1 MALINEGQRSNVS
14 LADARTH
21 LSVASNSPIS
31 MADLGSYEH
40 ASGTSSAD
48 VYTIGSAYHQA
59 QYYLHGR
66 RVANANNASPV
77 AVDAPI
83 VMDYN
88 HGRYKSSNTATPSNV
103 ALQQRNS
110 SGGMDAGSN
119 IALGNYVGISDL
131 PITTDQC
138 GQTRGVKGGYSTGV
152 SVYAPDAGGIN
163 FTSAHNSSNA
173 VISGKQ
179 MVPNMS
185 NADTMGYSVTQTY
198 HNNQWTRIGLN
209 TVAAAGDRVVVIAIS
224 QGGTMYTFTGDP
236 IYLRTAGN
244 SSISGTT
251 VETNYGPTKNETGT
265 DTWAAVYSAVVGPG
279 GGAAGVGVNPYHS
292 STQRYQF
299 HTFVIKGPNNGITGV
314 STLKYTQAGNTTTN
328 YNSGAGTTSAAY
340 DNKQYWNLSVSG
352 SPFASNGMASSI
364 SNSSASTTVSYDV
377 RMQGQNQNNNTNGA
391 WHTTITGGR
400 AGIGNITSGKYSQPG
415 FIGYTPGH
423 GVKPCRQDTHWV
435 LVQGWRG

>member
-21 LSVASNSPIS
+21 LSAASSGAIS
-31 MADLGSYEH
+31 MADLGSYELGVNS
-40 ASGTSSAD
+40 ASAD
-48 VYTIGSAYHQA
+48 VYDIGSAYHTR
-59 QYYLHGR
+59 QYYLHGN
-66 RVANANNASPV
+66 RVTAANNASP
-77 AVDAPI
+77 AAIDAPI

-103 ALQQRNS
+103 ALQQRNT
-110 SGGMDAGSN
+110 SGTMDAGSN

-138 GQTRGVKGGYSTGV
+138 GQTRGVKGGYSTNV

-179 MVPNMS
+179 MTPNMS
-185 NADTMGYSVTQTY
+185 NADIMGYSVTQTY
-198 HNNQWTRIGLN
+198 HNNDWTRIGLN
-209 TVAAAGDRVVVIAIS
+209 TVAAAGDRVVVVVIS
-224 QGGTMYTFTGDP
+224 GGGDMYTFTGDP
-236 IYLRTAGN
+236 IYLRTSGN

-279 GGAAGVGVNPYHS
+279 GGAAGVGVNPFHS
-292 STQRYQF
+292 STQHYQF
-299 HTFVIKGPNNGITGV
+299 HTFVIKGPSNGITGV
-314 STLKYTQAGNTTTN
+314 STLKYTQAGNTTT
-328 YNSGAGTTSAAY
+328 SGTTSVAATSAMY
-340 DNKQYWNLSVSG
+340 SNKQYWNLSVCG
-352 SPFASNGMASSI
+352 SPFASNGMSSSI
-364 SNSSASTTVSYDV
+364 SNSSATTVVAYDV
-377 RMQGQNQNNNTNGA
+377 RMQGQNQNNNTTGA
-391 WHTTITGGR
+391 WHTTVTGGR
-400 AGIGNITSGKYSQPG
+400 AGIGNITSGKYSAPN

-435 LVQGWRG
+435 MVQGWRG